1 MTRNEVSNTN
11 TMTPE
16 QVKCMVAGKSQQS
29 ENFLGEEEVKDAVR
43 AKGTKIATVTFLKAD
58 GSLRTINGLFK
69 PSSKIVGSERG
80 VAQGEAM
87 KARGQ
92 VPVYELVSKQW
103 KSFYADRVVEIK

>member
-1 MTRNEVSNTN
+1 MTNIN

-16 QVKCMVAGKSQQS
+16 QVRCMVKG
-29 ENFLGEEEVKDAVR
+29 
-43 AKGTKIATVTFLKAD
+43 KGTKIATVTFIKAD
-58 GSLRTINGLFK
+58 GTLRTVNGLFK

-80 VAQGEAM
+80 MLQGEAM

-103 KSFYADRVVEIK
+103 KSFYADKVVSIV

>member
-1 MTRNEVSNTN
+1 MTEL
-11 TMTPE
+11 MTPE
-16 QVKCMVAGKSQQS
+16 QVSTIIS
-29 ENFLGEEEVKDAVR
+29 N
-43 AKGTKIATVTFLKAD
+43 KGTKIATVTFLKAD

-92 VPVYELVSKQW
+92 VPVYCLKSNSW
-103 KSFYADRVVEIK
+103 KSFFCDRVVEIK

>member
-1 MTRNEVSNTN
+1 MTNL
-11 TMTPE
+11 MTKE
-16 QVKCMVAGKSQQS
+16 QVKCMIEG
-29 ENFLGEEEVKDAVR
+29 
-43 AKGTKIATVTFLKAD
+43 KGTKIATVSFIKAD
-58 GSLRTINGLFK
+58 GSVRTINGLFK

-92 VPVYELVSKQW
+92 IPVYELTSKRW

>member
-1 MTRNEVSNTN
+1 MLTV
-11 TMTPE
+11 E
-16 QVKCMVAGKSQQS
+16 QVKCLIKGK
-29 ENFLGEEEVKDAVR
+29 D
-43 AKGTKIATVTFLKAD
+43 TKIATVTFLKAD
-58 GSLRTINGLFK
+58 GTTRVVNGLFK

-92 VPVYELVSKQW
+92 VPVYELSSKMW